1 MQPADLAPPAGDAPS
16 DRARWRCPEC
26 GRTFPRRSQPH
37 SCKRVPVEARFASKG
52 TARSLFDALRAAVE
66 ERVGPCELV
75 SLPCCI
81 HLTSTDDFLAVL
93 PKRDRLEVRFTL
105 HRRIE
110 ASRITACTQTSHT
123 AYKHSI
129 DVTEL
134 EAIDDELL
142 GWVDEA
148 CHLRDG

>member
-1 MQPADLAPPAGDAPS
+1 MQPADLAPPAGNAPAG
-16 DRARWRCPEC
+16 RARWRCTEC
-26 GRTFPRRSQPH
+26 GRSFARRRQPH
-37 SCKRVPVEARFASKG
+37 SCKRVPVEAHFASKG

-66 ERVGPCELV
+66 EGVGACELV

-81 HLTSTDDFLAVL
+81 HLAATDDFLAVL

-110 ASRITACTQTSHT
+110 APRITGCAQTSRT
-123 AYKHSI
+123 AYKHSV
-129 DVTEL
+129 DVAEV

-148 CHLRDG
+148 CHLRDS